1 MSQEVYKSIDNKSI
15 VYPLVYYSGNGDAGK
30 FVGEDYG
37 VHRVTGEIYSKK
49 SGVWKRECKCIL

>member
-30 FVGEDYG
+30 FVGEDSG
-37 VHRVTGEIYSKK
+37 VIVTGKHKK
-49 SGVWKRECKCIL
+49 IF